1 MPASDLVKSLHI
13 ASSGLKAQGD
23 RMRIVSEN
31 IANAGTTALTPGGNP
46 YRRKTIYFKDTL
58 DREVGATTVQV
69 SRYDTDKTDYTKK
82 YEPGH
87 PAADKDGYV
96 LYPNVNPVIEMMDMR
111 EARTGY
117 EANLNVIE
125 TSKSMLESTI
135 GMLRN

>member
-13 ASSGLKAQGD
+13 ASTGLKAQGD

-31 IANAGTTALTPGGNP
+31 IANAGTTATTAGGQP

-58 DREVGATTVQV
+58 DREVGATTVSV

-96 LYPNVNPVIEMMDMR
+96 LYPNVNPVVEMMDMR

-125 TSKSMLESTI
+125 TSKAMLEQTI